1 MAKRN
6 REFWESAEFNN
17 KTFNQYYNR
26 LMNLAIS
33 MFEWKNLPDSVDP
46 RFLELCLFGDGMAVF
61 FRDEVMGELAL
72 QCMVNGPLDVYRIPI
87 NRRAYATNGYNKA
100 LTNKDSVIIF
110 NNELHTNSMLDVEM
124 YAKRLYKLERT
135 IDVNVEAQKMPIIVT
150 CPENQRLTFKNLL
163 MQYEG
168 GQPFIWGDANLDLK
182 QIQVLNTSAPFV
194 SDKIQALKTQIWNE
208 ALTSLGITSLGNEKK
223 ERMVSDE
230 VSSDMGS
237 TMAQRFTR
245 LNARQEAC
253 KKINK
258 MFGLSISV
266 EYREDVI
273 HQITGSEVPAEENE
287 VIE

>member
-1 MAKRN
+1 MARKN

-46 RFLELCLFGDGMAVF
+46 RFLELCLFGDGMAIF

-72 QCMVNGPLDVYRIPI
+72 QCMINGPLDVYRIPI

-135 IDVNVEAQKMPIIVT
+135 IDVNVEAQKTPIIVT

-266 EYREDVI
+266 DYREDVI
-273 HQITGSEVPAEENE
+273 HQITGSEPVEENE
-287 VIE
+287 VME

>member
-1 MAKRN
+1 MGRKQ

-46 RFLELCLFGDGMAVF
+46 RFLELCLFGDGMAIF

-72 QCMVNGPLDVYRIPI
+72 QCMISGPLDVYRIPTE
-87 NRRAYATNGYNKA
+87 RRAYATNGYQKV
-100 LTNKDSVIIF
+100 LTNKDSVIIY
-110 NNELHTNSMLDVEM
+110 NNELHTNSLLDVEM

-135 IDVNVEAQKMPIIVT
+135 IDVNVEAQKTPIIVT

-168 GQPFIWGDANLDLK
+168 GQPFIWGDRNLDLK
-182 QIQVLNTSAPFV
+182 DIQVLNTTAPFV

-258 MFGLSISV
+258 MFGLDISV

-273 HQITGSEVPAEENE
+273 HQITGMEVGE
-287 VIE
+287 

>member
-1 MAKRN
+1 MGRKN

-61 FRDEVMGELAL
+61 FKDEVMGELAL
-72 QCMVNGPLDVYRIPI
+72 QCMISGPLDVYRIPI
-87 NRRAYATNGYNKA
+87 YRKAYATNGYNKD
-100 LTNKDSVIIF
+100 LTIGDSGIIY

-124 YAKRLYKLERT
+124 FAKRLYKLERT
-135 IDVNVEAQKMPIIVT
+135 IDVNVEAQKTPIVVT

-168 GQPFIWGDANLDLK
+168 GQPFIWGDKNLDLK
-182 QIQVLNTSAPFV
+182 QIQVLNTSSPYVA
-194 SDKIQALKTQIWNE
+194 DRIQELKTQIWNE
-208 ALTSLGITSLGNEKK
+208 ALTCLGITNMNINKK
-223 ERMVSDE
+223 ERLVSDE
-230 VSSDMGS
+230 ASSAMGF
-237 TMAQRFTR
+237 TFAQRCTR
-245 LNARQEAC
+245 LNARKEAC

-258 MFGLSISV
+258 MFGLDIDV
-266 EYREDVI
+266 VYREDVLNVN
-273 HQITGSEVPAEENE
+273 GESEEFVESEVI
-287 VIE
+287 V

>member
-1 MAKRN
+1 MARKQ
-6 REFWESAEFNN
+6 REFWESAELNN

-46 RFLELCLFGDGMAVF
+46 RFLELCLFGDGMAIF

-72 QCMVNGPLDVYRIPI
+72 QCMISGPLDVYRIPME
-87 NRRAYATNGYNKA
+87 RRAYATNGYQKVLN
-100 LTNKDSVIIF
+100 NKDSVIIY
-110 NNELHTNSMLDVEM
+110 NNELHTNSLLDVEM
-124 YAKRLYKLERT
+124 YSKRLYKLERT
-135 IDVNVEAQKMPIIVT
+135 IDVNVEAQKTPIIVA

-168 GQPFIWGDANLDLK
+168 GQPFIWGDSNLDLK
-182 QIQVLNTSAPFV
+182 NIQVLQTTAPFV
-194 SDKIQALKTQIWNE
+194 ADKIQALKTQIWNE

-258 MFGLSISV
+258 MFGLNISV

-273 HQITGSEVPAEENE
+273 HQITGSEIPPEETE

>member
-1 MAKRN
+1 MARKQ

-46 RFLELCLFGDGMAVF
+46 RFLELCLFGDGMAIF

-72 QCMVNGPLDVYRIPI
+72 QCMISGPLDVYRIPLE
-87 NRRAYATNGYNKA
+87 RRAYATNGYQKVLN
-100 LTNKDSVIIF
+100 NKDSVIIY
-110 NNELHTNSMLDVEM
+110 NNELHTNSLLDVEM

-135 IDVNVEAQKMPIIVT
+135 IDVNVEAQKTPIIVT

-168 GQPFIWGDANLDLK
+168 GQPFIWGDRNLDLK
-182 QIQVLNTSAPFV
+182 DIQVLNTTAPFV

-258 MFGLSISV
+258 MFGLNISV
-266 EYREDVI
+266 DYREDVI
-273 HQITGSEVPAEENE
+273 HQITGSESPEEESE

>member
-135 IDVNVEAQKMPIIVT
+135 IDVNVEAQKTPIIVT

-163 MQYEG
+163 MKYEG

-258 MFGLSISV
+258 MFGLNISV

-273 HQITGSEVPAEENE
+273 HQITGVEVSAEENE
-287 VIE
+287 VME